1 MMIPTFRQ
9 SDVISDNQPVV
20 YAELPIRKTTEA
32 FCFDVCAFSPDGPIE
47 LPPLTVVKVR
57 TGIHVALPSH
67 SAILVCS
74 RSGLAAKGIQVIN
87 APGVIDSDY
96 RDEIAVLLCYIAPP
110 AAPSLFIQ
118 HGERIAQFL
127 YMPPMEHPT
136 FTDRGIVI
144 LEDLPRAVSNRIG
157 GFGSTGV

>member
-1 MMIPTFRQ
+1 MMMIPTFRQ
-9 SDVISDNQPVV
+9 SDVIDNQTIT

-32 FCFDVCAFSPDGPIE
+32 FCFDVCAYSPNESIL

-57 TGIHVALPSH
+57 TGLHVALPPH

-74 RSGLAAKGIQVIN
+74 RSGLAAKGVQVIN

-110 AAPSLFIQ
+110 DAPALWIH
-118 HGERIAQFL
+118 HGDRIAQFL
-127 YMPPMEHPT
+127 YMPSMSHPT
-136 FTDRGIVI
+136 FSSDGIVI
-144 LEDLPRAVSNRIG
+144 LDDLPRAESNRVG
-157 GFGSTGV
+157 GFGSTGA